1 MGKLIYDTTCQKLI
15 NNQDETL
22 SEASKL
28 LLKDA
33 QFIAEH
39 TDDNILVGI
48 DLNDMRYH
56 DDISIMTISDV
67 DEDNMY
73 ILYCVNE
80 TKYI

>member
-1 MGKLIYDTTCQKLI
+1 MGKLLYDTTCQELI